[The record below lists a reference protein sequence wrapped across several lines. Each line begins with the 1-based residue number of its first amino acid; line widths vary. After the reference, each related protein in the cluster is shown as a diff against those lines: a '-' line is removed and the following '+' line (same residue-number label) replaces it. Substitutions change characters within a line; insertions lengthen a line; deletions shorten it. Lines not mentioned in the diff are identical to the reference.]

1 MSPSVLTPPP
11 PAEQAQSAREV
22 CPNNRFFH
30 QFMAGMTALLIMM
43 AIVCVTFL
51 RYRLHAPSFDD
62 YAGFAAIV
70 VAAGYCRWAK
80 FERFYQACLIVF
92 WSHVMGKLLSFPV
105 YLAARSRISLQ
116 DQALAHFDKM
126 TSLEVPAILHLM
138 ASHPWA
144 KATLAMSYDLLF
156 PLMVLGVMLPALT
169 YRWTPV
175 KELIVGTSIATILG
189 AAMFALCPAVG
200 PWVVYHFAPS
210 AQQQYCESLFLA
222 LRTNSIHMLS
232 PDDTG
237 IICFP
242 SFHVLLAILSCLALC
257 SIKPLRIPA
266 IVISGCVAISTLT
279 TGWHYIADVLGG
291 LTLAV
296 ASILIAKAYTRLET
310 HVETRFTSARFT

>member
-1 MSPSVLTPPP
+1 MTPTELISPPTTQAPPVQ
-11 PAEQAQSAREV
+11 EI

-30 QFMAGMTALLIMM
+30 RFMAGMTAILILMS
-43 AIVCVTFL
+43 IVCVAFL
-51 RYRLHAPSFDD
+51 RYRIPAPSFDD

-92 WSHVMGKLLSFPV
+92 WSHVMGKLLGFPV

-116 DQALAHFDKM
+116 DGALAHFDKM
-126 TSLEVPAILHLM
+126 TGLEVPAILHIM

-144 KATLAMSYDLLF
+144 RATLAVSYDLLF

-189 AAMFALCPAVG
+189 AAIFALCPAVG

-222 LRTNSIHMLS
+222 LRTNSIHGLS

-237 IICFP
+237 NICFA
-242 SFHVLLAILSCLALC
+242 SFHVLLAILSCLAH
-257 SIKPLRIPA
+257 SSNKPQRITA
-266 IVISGCVAISTLT
+266 IVVSFCVAVSTLT

-296 ASILIAKAYTRLET
+296 AWILIAKAYTRLET
-310 HVETRFTSARFT
+310 HIEARFTSAQIT

>member
-1 MSPSVLTPPP
+1 MAQSELSPPP
-11 PAEQAQSAREV
+11 PAEQAQSAREA

-30 QFMAGMTALLIMM
+30 QFMAGMSAILILM
-43 AIVCVTFL
+43 AIVCVVFL

-62 YAGFAAIV
+62 YAGYAAIV
-70 VAAGYCRWAK
+70 VAAGYCWWAK
-80 FERFYQACLIVF
+80 FERFFQACLIVF
-92 WSHVMGKLLSFPV
+92 WSHLMGNLLGFPV
-105 YLAARSRISLQ
+105 YLAARSPIPLE

-126 TSLEVPAILHLM
+126 TGLEVPAILHLM
-138 ASHPWA
+138 ASHTWA
-144 KATLAMSYDLLF
+144 KTTLAVSYDLLF
-156 PLMVLGVMLPALT
+156 PLMVLGVMLPAIT

-189 AAMFALCPAVG
+189 AAMFALCPAIG
-200 PWVVYHFAPS
+200 PWALYHFAPS
-210 AQQQYCESLFLA
+210 AQQQTCESLFLA
-222 LRTNSIHMLS
+222 LRTNSIHVLS
-232 PDDTG
+232 PADTG

-266 IVISGCVAISTLT
+266 ILVSGCVAISTLT

-296 ASILIAKAYTRLET
+296 ASILIAKAYTRIEM
-310 HVETRFTSARFT
+310 RFT